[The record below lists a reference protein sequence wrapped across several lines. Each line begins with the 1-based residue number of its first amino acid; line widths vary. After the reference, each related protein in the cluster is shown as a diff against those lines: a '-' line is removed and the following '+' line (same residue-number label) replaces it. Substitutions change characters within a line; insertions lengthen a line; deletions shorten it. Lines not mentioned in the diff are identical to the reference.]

1 MVFPQAGLI
10 LSLLVFM
17 AGVAGIGIYFALAR
31 AFPSLSDAKMF
42 NRSFDVAASSAIYAG
57 VFGTLIFGALSFIYL
72 LA

>member
-31 AFPSLSDAKMF
+31 AFPSLSDAKFF
-42 NRSFDVAASSAIYAG
+42 NRSFDIVASSAIYAG
-57 VFGTLIFGALSFIYL
+57 VFGTLIFGAWLFIYL
-72 LA
+72 IG